1 MKTLSNWENRE
12 NFPNLQKKF
21 AFLSYRLASDSQ
33 TATARERVLFVHNS
47 VAIVLSPRLGKT
59 PSDRSL
65 KIESTVFTKKAL
77 TKRACAPVSGVA
89 RPILPKDLTLAQ
101 SLGMRPFQT
110 SGQKIVPNQVRLL
123 LACTCHP
130 ARFPFR
136 SLKP

>member
-1 MKTLSNWENRE
+1 MKKLSNRENRE
-12 NFPNLQKKF
+12 NFPNLQKKI
-21 AFLSYRLASDSQ
+21 AFLIYRLASDSQ

-47 VAIVLSPRLGKT
+47 VARVLSPRLGKT

-65 KIESTVFTKKAL
+65 KLESTVFTKKAL

-89 RPILPKDLTLAQ
+89 RPILPKDLTLTQ